1 MPNRLEWENVQLRYK
16 EALQSFLASKEKPA
30 VDEDAAKAIP
40 DVITISDDNDNEAAM
55 EVSAENVDDDKNSV
69 KKPVSDEEPVA
80 VAEEGGDDAE
90 PAEAAVVV
98 NPDSCITDKAL
109 TDKQNRSFLSL
120 ITSNPG
126 SSLLLPPSLVL
137 LLGSFFFLDS
147 LSLVFVMRYFY
158 HLFFYIDAAKSHNFY
173 RLLLIQSLNYF
184 PLTLDTALILLTIGK
199 CHHFDETK

>member
-98 NPDSCITDKAL
+98 NPDSSITDKAL
-109 TDKQNRSFLSL
+109 TDKQNRSLSL
-120 ITSNPG
+120 ISSIPG
-126 SSLLLPPSLVL
+126 SSFFLPPSLVL
-137 LLGSFFFLDS
+137 LLGSFFFS
-147 LSLVFVMRYFY
+147 ILSRFRHALLY
-158 HLFFYIDAAKSHNFY
+158 HLFFDAAKSHNFY
-173 RLLLIQSLNYF
+173 RLLLIQSLKVF
-184 PLTLDTALILLTIGK
+184 
-199 CHHFDETK
+199 H

>member
-109 TDKQNRSFLSL
+109 TDKQNRSF
-120 ITSNPG
+120 
-126 SSLLLPPSLVL
+126 
-137 LLGSFFFLDS
+137 
-147 LSLVFVMRYFY
+147 
-158 HLFFYIDAAKSHNFY
+158 
-173 RLLLIQSLNYF
+173 
-184 PLTLDTALILLTIGK
+184 
-199 CHHFDETK
+199 